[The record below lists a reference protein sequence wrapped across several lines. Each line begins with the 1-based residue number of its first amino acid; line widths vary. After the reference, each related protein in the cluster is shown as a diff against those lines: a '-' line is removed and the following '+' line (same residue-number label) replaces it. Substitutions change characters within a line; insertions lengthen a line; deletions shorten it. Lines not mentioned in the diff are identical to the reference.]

1 MKRMILRVVVLV
13 LTFIVGVAAYGLI
26 LRRAVNDTRTPC
38 TVEVVSP
45 EALVARIESI
55 ASITRLPPVAPVV
68 PLPAPTPKPYYILD
82 YDPETFNPY
91 GVYYMLGPKPK
102 EFAKFESIELGIYGD
117 YTEPGS
123 IRVFTQGIAYSDEAD
138 AVFALVTK
146 DRLVFAT
153 SKTGESAVEY
163 RFEGEFLRTKF
174 SPVAGTNTPVLRGV
188 LTRSKDG
195 RKLAEAT
202 VSFRFE
208 HLGC

>member
-1 MKRMILRVVVLV
+1 MKRVVLRVVVLL
-13 LTFIVGVAAYGLI
+13 LTFVVGVAAYGLI

-38 TVEVVSP
+38 KVEVVSP
-45 EALVARIESI
+45 EAVVARIQSI
-55 ASITRLPPVAPVV
+55 ASITQHPLVA
-68 PLPAPTPKPYYILD
+68 PLPAPTPKPYYVLD

-117 YTEPGS
+117 YTEPGY
-123 IRVFTQGIAYSDEAD
+123 IRTFTTGIAYSDQAD

-153 SKTGESAVEY
+153 TKTGESGVEY
-163 RFEGEFLRTKF
+163 RFEGEFLRTNF
-174 SPVAGTNTPVLRGV
+174 HSVAGRNTPVLRGV

>member
-1 MKRMILRVVVLV
+1 MKRMILRVVVLL
-13 LTFIVGVAAYGLI
+13 LTFVVGVAAYGLF
-26 LRRAVNDTRTPC
+26 LRRALNDTRTPC
-38 TVEVVSP
+38 KVEVVSP
-45 EALVARIESI
+45 DALVARIESI
-55 ASITRLPPVAPVV
+55 ASLRPIPPVA
-68 PLPAPTPKPYYILD
+68 PLPAPTPKPHYILD

-117 YTEPGS
+117 YTEPGY
-123 IRVFTQGIAYSDEAD
+123 IRIYSQSVYKDDYNDEAE

-153 SKTGESAVEY
+153 SKNLEAGVEY
-163 RFEGEFLRTKF
+163 RFEGEFLRTNF
-174 SPVAGTNTPVLRGV
+174 HSVAGRNTPVLRGV